1 MAIEIAPI
9 KKEASFKGIF
19 VLIFS
24 IIVLLV
30 CFGVYFYFS
39 QIVLPPKKLEVNKL
53 NLDLTSIERTDIAT
67 KEAEID
73 MAAKYIDDFKI
84 LFNGNPKASV
94 FFGVFQQWA
103 HPRIV
108 YSDFSFD
115 IIGRTISMKGR
126 TNGFQN
132 VMQQIAVLDKES
144 TVESYGITNVGLA
157 ESGGV
162 TFDLDLILKPE
173 ILK

>member
-1 MAIEIAPI
+1 MAIEISPV
-9 KKEASFKGIF
+9 KKETSSKGIF

-24 IIVLLV
+24 IVVLLI

-39 QIVLPPKKLEVNKL
+39 QMVLPPKKSEVNKL
-53 NLDLTSIERTDIAT
+53 NTDLVSINRTDIAL

-73 MAAKYIDDFKI
+73 TAAKYIGDFKI
-84 LFNGNPKASV
+84 LLGGNPKASV
-94 FFGVFQQWA
+94 FFGVFQEWA

-115 IIGRTISMKGR
+115 IIERVISMKGR

-132 VMQQIAVLDKES
+132 VMQQIAALDKEN
-144 TVESYGITNVGLA
+144 TVESYEVTNVGLA

-173 ILK
+173 I